1 MLPSFVQLTLVPH
14 SYNSCVLAVVEAF
27 YRLTRQLRETEKA
40 VAELH
45 NLREME
51 LEQFR
56 SMTEEWMEKGEA
68 YAAEIKR
75 LELALAKESKDGVA
89 CVAVMRHG
97 SLVDRAGSK
106 RFQARLKRIS
116 NSQDE
121 EGMLTLSISRAR
133 VVGAM

>member
-1 MLPSFVQLTLVPH
+1 
-14 SYNSCVLAVVEAF
+14 
-27 YRLTRQLRETEKA
+27 
-40 VAELH
+40 
-45 NLREME
+45 
-51 LEQFR
+51 
-56 SMTEEWMEKGEA
+56 MTEEWMEKGEA